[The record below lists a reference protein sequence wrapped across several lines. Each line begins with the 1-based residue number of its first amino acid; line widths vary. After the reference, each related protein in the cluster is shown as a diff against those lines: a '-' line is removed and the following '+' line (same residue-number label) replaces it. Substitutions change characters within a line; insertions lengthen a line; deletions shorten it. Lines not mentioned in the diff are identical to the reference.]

1 MQSLKISALAAAC
14 LLSSALAAHAGPS
27 LVFDPA
33 TGEVLSQERAG
44 EPWYPASLTK
54 LMTAYLVFGKIREGT
69 LRLDQDITV
78 SALAALQEPSKLGV
92 PEGKSVSLDMA
103 LQSLLVYSANDMA
116 IVLAE
121 AAGGSVPAFV
131 KSMNATTERLGM
143 SGTYF
148 ANPNGLFDERQ
159 VTTARDLGIL
169 AATILAE
176 YPQHAHYFSQ
186 KTLTVGKRRLSN
198 RNALLRQMD
207 TADGMKTGFICNSG
221 FNLVASA
228 TENGRKIISIV
239 LGARSSHA
247 RVEAA
252 ATDLK
257 SAFAAPANAVQGR
270 VAQIANA
277 ELGTLVPA
285 DLTPIVCK
293 GKDSIHWAHGS
304 KLAGWGFSLGQY
316 ETADLANRA
325 LRGRILAARNEIDG
339 GFTGVVK
346 VPGLD
351 GFGAMV
357 WQLEQASALRV
368 CAAFRQQAVPCD
380 VMTPDSF
387 ARIAALSA
395 EKPPQARAQGSDG
408 SAKKKRKKW
417 SSKKKR

>member
-1 MQSLKISALAAAC
+1 MTFRPLLPFVLILSTAGAA
-14 LLSSALAAHAGPS
+14 SAGPS

-54 LMTAYLVFGKIREGT
+54 LMTAYLVFGKLKSGG
-69 LRLDQDITV
+69 LRLDQEITI

-92 PEGKSVSLDMA
+92 PEGKTVTVDMA
-103 LQSLLVYSANDMA
+103 LQALLVYSANDMA
-116 IVLAE
+116 IALAE
-121 AAGGSVPAFV
+121 AAGGTVPAFV
-131 KSMNATTERLGM
+131 ASMNAASGRLGM
-143 SGTYF
+143 AGTHF
-148 ANPNGLFDERQ
+148 ANPNGLYDERQ
-159 VTTARDLGIL
+159 VTTARDIGVL

-176 YPQHAHYFSQ
+176 FPERAHYFSQ
-186 KTLTVGKRRLSN
+186 KTFAVGKRKLAN
-198 RNALLRQMD
+198 RNALLRQME

-228 TENGRKIISIV
+228 TQNGRKLVSV
-239 LGARSSHA
+239 VFGARSSHDRA
-247 RVEAA
+247 AQAEAFL
-252 ATDLK
+252 TQG
-257 SAFAAPANAVQGR
+257 FAAPANAVQGR
-270 VAQIANA
+270 IAQIPDA

-316 ETADLANRA
+316 ESGDLANRA
-325 LRGRILAARNEIDG
+325 LRGRVLAARRDITG

-351 GFGAMV
+351 GFAAMV
-357 WQLEQASALRV
+357 WQLDQPDALRA
-368 CAAFRQQAVPCD
+368 CATFRQQSVPCD
-380 VMTPDSF
+380 VMTPEAF

-395 EKPPQARAQGSDG
+395 EKPPQAAAQGSDG
-408 SAKKKRKKW
+408 AAKTKRKKW
-417 SSKKKR
+417 SSKKKRKG